1 MERRNMALSSES
13 RNREY
18 GRARGAY
25 GKQRIRRES
34 GERARCKRARL
45 PGGGGH
51 PWACWGLMGGQAR
64 EKGRRPGRPQP
75 LTFLS
80 LQPAWTPL
88 QRSQDPQGIETT
100 D

>member
-1 MERRNMALSSES
+1 MALSSES

-45 PGGGGH
+45 RGGGGH
-51 PWACWGLMGGQAR
+51 P
-64 EKGRRPGRPQP
+64 
-75 LTFLS
+75 
-80 LQPAWTPL
+80 
-88 QRSQDPQGIETT
+88 
-100 D
+100 